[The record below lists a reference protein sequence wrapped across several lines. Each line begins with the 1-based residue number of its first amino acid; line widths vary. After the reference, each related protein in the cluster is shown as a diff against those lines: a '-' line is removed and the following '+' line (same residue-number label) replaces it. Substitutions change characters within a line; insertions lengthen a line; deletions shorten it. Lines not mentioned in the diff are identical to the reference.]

1 MRFKGQF
8 AAVVLLGSFLC
19 LPRFAA
25 AGNQDRGRNDQN
37 RTHNNDR
44 NHIPPGRTQNNAP
57 PPPGKW
63 LREHL
68 NQSPQEQQ
76 RELQSDPDFKRLTPQ
91 QQQHL
96 EQRLNQF
103 NSLPPQRQQRMLNH
117 MQRVESLPPDKQQLL
132 RNSLQQFKQ
141 LPDDRRRQ
149 VRRAWNSLSQMPP
162 DQQEQVINSDRF
174 RSDFNDE
181 ERSTLKGL
189 LDSGFNPA
197 DNNGGPH

>member
-1 MRFKGQF
+1 MRFKSQF
-8 AAVVLLGSFLC
+8 AAVVLLGGCLC

-25 AGNQDRGRNDQN
+25 ADNQNRGRNDQN
-37 RTHNNDR
+37 RAHNNDR
-44 NHIPPGRTQNNAP
+44 NHLPPGRAQNNA

-68 NQSPQEQQ
+68 NQPPQEQQ

-91 QQQHL
+91 QQEHL
-96 EQRLNQF
+96 QQRLNQF
-103 NSLPPQRQQRMLNH
+103 NSLPPQRQQRILNR

-181 ERSTLKGL
+181 ERATLKGL
-189 LDSGFNPA
+189 LDSGFNPGE
-197 DNNGGPH
+197 NNGPH